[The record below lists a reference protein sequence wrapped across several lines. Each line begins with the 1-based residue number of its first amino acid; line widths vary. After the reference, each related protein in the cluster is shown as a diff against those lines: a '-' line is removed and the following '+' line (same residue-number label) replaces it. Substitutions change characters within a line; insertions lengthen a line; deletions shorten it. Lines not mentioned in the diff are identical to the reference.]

1 MSISG
6 WVFFICTPEG
16 EGGSGRRVIR
26 AVSFFGPTA
35 GEVTGNGGGT
45 GLEAGAPEI
54 AGGGA
59 GGGMNRGGW
68 TGLLGAGG
76 INGLATGGRGAP
88 EPGGVCGG
96 SGGVAGGRVGKVI
109 LTVSRPSVDSFAGV
123 GETAMRTVSFLGS
136 VGSAIAQLHS
146 SQRLLENGAF
156 VTA

>member
-6 WVFFICTPEG
+6 WVFFICTPAG
-16 EGGSGRRVIR
+16 EGGSGRSVIR
-26 AVSFFGPTA
+26 AVSFFGPTV

-45 GLEAGAPEI
+45 GLEAGAPEVV
-54 AGGGA
+54 GRGA
-59 GGGMNRGGW
+59 GGGTNRGGW

-76 INGLATGGRGAP
+76 IKGLATGGCGAP
-88 EPGGVCGG
+88 APGGAGGG

-109 LTVSRPSVDSFAGV
+109 LTVSRPSVASFTGV

-136 VGSAIAQLHS
+136 VGSAIAQLQS
-146 SQRLLENGAF
+146 FQRLPETGAF